1 MIGRNVNLA
10 SRIQGYT
17 KGGQLLVTTKTLS
30 EAGEQVHENK
40 AGTFLVNPGEP
51 HEKWTAVYLSVDTRR
66 MEAGQ
71 KSELNS
77 WGSSTPNPLDSVRFG
92 DTLAV
97 PQKRAACPKIM
108 RLLSGRK

>member
-1 MIGRNVNLA
+1 MDLLKIVREAIIELTIAIRIEEYQRNDN
-10 SRIQGYT
+10 
-17 KGGQLLVTTKTLS
+17 KG
-30 EAGEQVHENK
+30 K
-40 AGTFLVNPGEP
+40 AGEP

-77 WGSSTPNPLDSVRFG
+77 WGSSTPKPLDSVRFW
-92 DTLAV
+92 DTSAV
-97 PQKRAACPKIM
+97 PQKRAACPKIT

>member
-1 MIGRNVNLA
+1 MQYPMLISA
-10 SRIQGYT
+10 
-17 KGGQLLVTTKTLS
+17 LS
-30 EAGEQVHENK
+30 ETISNNEKHHIYAIKHDYLIILN
-40 AGTFLVNPGEP
+40 GEP

-77 WGSSTPNPLDSVRFG
+77 WGSSTPKPLDSVRFG